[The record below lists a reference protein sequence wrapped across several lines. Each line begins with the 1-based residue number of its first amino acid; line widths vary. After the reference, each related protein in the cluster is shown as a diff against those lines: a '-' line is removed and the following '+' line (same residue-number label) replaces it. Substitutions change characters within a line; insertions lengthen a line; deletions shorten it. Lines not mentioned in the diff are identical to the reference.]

1 MEHYILFQSRTG
13 RIMHPD
19 EVDKLSAW
27 EIEELGINV
36 FDDNTSDDS
45 MI

>member
-13 RIMHPD
+13 KIMHPD

-36 FDDNTSDDS
+36 FDDNTYDGGV
-45 MI
+45 M